1 MNFQAFLDGKFL
13 QYGTDVQEAH
23 SWGVDCYTR
32 RNIELALEEVEEY
45 ADEADREE
53 YIADYLFPAILDMV

>member
-1 MNFQAFLDGKFL
+1 M